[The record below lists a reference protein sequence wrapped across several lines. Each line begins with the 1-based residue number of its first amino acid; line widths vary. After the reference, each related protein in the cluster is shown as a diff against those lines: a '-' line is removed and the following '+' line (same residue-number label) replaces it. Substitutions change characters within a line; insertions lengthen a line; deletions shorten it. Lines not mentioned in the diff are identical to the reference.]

1 VGHPSDFAAALLPK
15 INSERVSRHDWFR
28 NKTWNDEIA
37 ASFEARL
44 KRSRS
49 RFAEAQ
55 ALRFQGEDL
64 IRSGDP
70 KTQRIGVELVQRV
83 ISDYPDVT
91 MQITMAHETLGDYYS
106 GIKDY
111 SAAEKSYLMVPQV
124 MDKNGNGTTEIWP
137 AKLAS
142 AIFFSGQHDKYTE
155 AKQMVEQ
162 LFRQDREPL
171 FNSSRFQCFLILARL
186 SKALGGAQEARIYA
200 EKALTLAGIK
210 TPQFPRH
217 PNIGIVQTDEKVLR
231 ELRELAQ
238 ITSSSKF
245 LSAMRKCFGND
256 Q

>member
-1 VGHPSDFAAALLPK
+1 MA
-15 INSERVSRHDWFR
+15 RHDWFR
-28 NKTWNDEIA
+28 NKTWNDQIA
-37 ASFEARL
+37 AAFEARL
-44 KRSRS
+44 SRSRS
-49 RFAEAQ
+49 RFGKAQ

-83 ISDYPDVT
+83 ISEYPDIAMQVT
-91 MQITMAHETLGDYYS
+91 MAYETLGDYYS
-106 GIKDY
+106 GIKDF
-111 SAAEKSYLMVPQV
+111 SAAVKSYRMVPQV
-124 MDKNGNGTTEIWP
+124 MDKLGNGATEIWP

-142 AIFFSGQHDKYTE
+142 AIFFSGRREEYGE

-162 LFRQDREPL
+162 LFRQERQPL

-186 SKALGGAQEARIYA
+186 SQALGEAEEAHIHA
-200 EKALTLAGIK
+200 EKALTLAGVT

-217 PNIGIVQTDEKVLR
+217 PTIGIVQTDEKTLR

-238 ITSSSKF
+238 IVSSPKWV
-245 LSAMRKCFGND
+245 SALGRLLGKD